1 MAAPGWAVALW
12 HEITR
17 LCSKMLRKIAPVL
30 IALTLVGGCTTDG
43 FGPKQGFGTLGGAAA
58 GGLLGSQIG
67 GGTGKL
73 AATAAGTLLGAFL
86 GNEIGSSLD
95 RADDLHRQR
104 AIEQALVAKPSQP
117 ITWTNPQ
124 TGHRGSVTTTRKYRT
139 SGRQCR
145 EFQQTVVIGGQEEQA
160 YGNACRQPDGSW
172 KI

>member
-1 MAAPGWAVALW
+1 MRN
-12 HEITR
+12 II
-17 LCSKMLRKIAPVL
+17 IAT
-30 IALTLVGGCTTDG
+30 ALTATLLSGCTTDG
-43 FGPKQGFGTLGGAAA
+43 VGTKQGIGTLGGAAA

-67 GGTGKL
+67 GGSGKL
-73 AATAAGTLLGAFL
+73 AATAAGTLLGAYL
-86 GNEIGSSLD
+86 GNEVGSSLD
-95 RADDLHRQR
+95 RADELHRQR

-145 EFQQTVVIGGQEEQA
+145 EFQQTVVIGGREEQA

-172 KI
+172 KISS

>member
-1 MAAPGWAVALW
+1 MRN
-12 HEITR
+12 II
-17 LCSKMLRKIAPVL
+17 IAT
-30 IALTLVGGCTTDG
+30 ALTATLLSGCTTDG
-43 FGPKQGFGTLGGAAA
+43 VGTKQGIGTLGGAAA

-67 GGTGKL
+67 GGSGKL

-86 GNEIGSSLD
+86 GNEVGSSLD
-95 RADDLHRQR
+95 RADNLHRQR

-117 ITWTNPQ
+117 ITWTNPR

-145 EFQQTVVIGGQEEQA
+145 EFQQTVVIGGREEQA

-172 KI
+172 KISS